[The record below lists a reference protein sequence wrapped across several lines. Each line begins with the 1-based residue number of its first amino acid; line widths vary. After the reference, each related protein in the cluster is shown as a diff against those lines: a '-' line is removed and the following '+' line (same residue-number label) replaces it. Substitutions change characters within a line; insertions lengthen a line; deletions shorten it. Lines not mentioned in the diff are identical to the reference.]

1 MFTKTAS
8 RIHTE
13 ISKERFA
20 MKNILLS
27 VLIFLAS
34 VNAKAEINLIP
45 FQYGSE
51 NKTTI
56 PTVHWSKADS
66 KAVVIFLPGGSG
78 SFGVTKR
85 VDAKPNWLL
94 ADLYKLSGVAPLDL
108 VFMDSHSSLQADFGD
123 SYFRWAARRDP
134 RHIELIKASILYY
147 LVKTNKPV
155 FLLGHSNGSLSIA
168 EFLKTSPEHQKLLAG
183 VIFSGSRNETELKTP
198 LALPVLVIHHRSD
211 SNRWTTPRSA
221 ESLFASVKRNNASM
235 TELAWVEGGRDV
247 AGGDPTHPGRH
258 MYHEATEEA
267 AEIIQNFIARIDT
280 K

>member
-20 MKNILLS
+20 MKNLLLS

-94 ADLYKLSGVAPLDL
+94 ADLYK
-108 VFMDSHSSLQADFGD
+108 
-123 SYFRWAARRDP
+123 
-134 RHIELIKASILYY
+134 
-147 LVKTNKPV
+147 
-155 FLLGHSNGSLSIA
+155 
-168 EFLKTSPEHQKLLAG
+168 
-183 VIFSGSRNETELKTP
+183 
-198 LALPVLVIHHRSD
+198 
-211 SNRWTTPRSA
+211 
-221 ESLFASVKRNNASM
+221 
-235 TELAWVEGGRDV
+235 
-247 AGGDPTHPGRH
+247 
-258 MYHEATEEA
+258 
-267 AEIIQNFIARIDT
+267 
-280 K
+280 